1 MRLGLPRTPGPV
13 VNSRRWELLS
23 PVVAFELGSRFS
35 YFMSPLDSTHRR
47 CPINVALN
55 KGRAFLSL
63 GGGILPVSGGATF
76 SEV

>member
-1 MRLGLPRTPGPV
+1 MRLGLPRTLGPG

-23 PVVAFELGSRFS
+23 LDIASELGSRFS

-55 KGRAFLSL
+55 KERTFLPS
-63 GGGILPVSGGATF
+63 GGGILSVSGGATS
-76 SEV
+76 SEM